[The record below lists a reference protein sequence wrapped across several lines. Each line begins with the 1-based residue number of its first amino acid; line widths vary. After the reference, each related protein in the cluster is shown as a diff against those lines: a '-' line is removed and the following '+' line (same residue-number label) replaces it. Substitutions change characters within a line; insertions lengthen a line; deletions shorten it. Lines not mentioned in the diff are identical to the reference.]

1 MQPVK
6 LEIFLDD
13 KTLAGMK
20 SVEGNIA
27 AMETFTRQMIGHLKL
42 QLKDLEAQ
50 YKVLQKQGLA
60 GDRELADIQAMQGAI
75 GGLKEQLKELQ
86 KAKQQ
91 ANETPVIDEQAVV
104 KQTNS
109 LKMQFSQVARE
120 LPSLAMGP
128 QMFILAISNNLPYLA
143 DAIKNVRVQNEALSR
158 SGQKATPVW
167 KQLLSAA
174 GSWQTM
180 LVVGITL
187 LTVYGKEI
195 GEWTK
200 GLFKA
205 KDATLDLL
213 SAEQEMALARSKASD
228 SVKEERAELDILY
241 AKLKNISLS
250 TKERTAA
257 VNEWIKRYPE
267 YANILDGEN
276 INLGKL
282 EKAYKSLSKE
292 IYANAVARHYVDKVA
307 DLSVKKDKEEIK
319 RRNQLV
325 TLTKA
330 QEEYNRTQEMY
341 NQLQQQT
348 NSGKSVGQSLS
359 AARVAYLDA
368 EDNLKKQQKVYDDII
383 ENVKSY
389 DENIATIESH
399 IKTLD
404 IFPQPEEGT
413 FDYWKQQQ
421 ERAEGMLKE
430 IKSDV
435 KKTLDDAAK
444 EGVDLFSL
452 GIDKSVVETYQ
463 KAINQIKEARK
474 NLKIYDDD
482 NGKKTC
488 KKDYQSELA
497 DARLRA
503 QQKIEAARIALM
515 VEGRE
520 KRKAIAR
527 KEYDESIAAIDKE
540 ERDTLAKLEKSKKAG
555 KKVTPEEEQQV
566 KDSAASQRAIA
577 MARHMQAAYA
587 IEKEWRDKNR
597 QAWIDYNKEYGT
609 YQDKRLAIAQDYSLK
624 IARAET
630 EGEKASLKRER
641 DDKLK
646 EHDFDNFK
654 ASINFADV
662 FGSLDEQSTDAL
674 SALRDKL
681 KEYIN
686 GAAKDLRPSDLKELQ
701 DALTQIDLKLDD
713 RAPFKELKKSLADY
727 QGAQAA
733 VSKAQ
738 EELNTVMKGGEIIT
752 EVYRDE
758 TGKLVTKLLTQE
770 QAEKNLGDAQ
780 SKRLQKQTALA
791 KSLAAV
797 GGEMSSYGQ
806 AADTII
812 STLEGFGVKVDENVK
827 NVVEGFNTMSDGIS
841 RFAQSLL
848 TMDIGGMISG
858 VTDTVGG
865 ALKSVGSL
873 FGADWGGERSKRRYE
888 AAKQKYQDY
897 MDVLDKVISKQK
909 DLVASMES
917 DDFANADNSYERA
930 RQLLKKQQDYAREM
944 GKAYLNS
951 GASKGFLGIGSKA
964 SEGTKQRESISSS
977 AWAQAR
983 KVLGGDYN
991 KISDGRMTGLFD
1003 LSYEQLVKLRDEAS
1017 GFWSELH
1024 KDTQDYLNQII
1035 ESEEAWQEVQEARK
1049 EALTKT
1055 DFDSFYNSFVSML
1068 SDMDATS
1075 EDFAD
1080 SFEKY
1085 LQNAIFSA
1093 LVATK
1098 YKDRI
1103 QKLYDSWADMAE
1115 SDSKLSGTEADKLR
1129 DDYQKIIDEML
1140 KEREQLMK
1148 DFNWES
1154 SGEDGSSQSGRSGAF
1169 TTMSQEQGTKLE
1181 GLFAALQDH
1190 VDGIHK
1196 LLNDLMKGRESDTE
1210 IFMQIAENTAYC
1222 KFLELMYEILERQD
1236 REGVKLKG

>member
-1 MQPVK
+1 MQPIK

-27 AMETFTRQMIGHLKL
+27 AMESVTKQMIDHLKL

-75 GGLKEQLKELQ
+75 GGLKDQLKELQ

-91 ANETPVIDEQAVV
+91 ANETPVIDTESV
-104 KQTNS
+104 KRQTNS

-143 DAIKNVRVQNEALSR
+143 DAIKNVREQNELLAKSN
-158 SGQKATPVW
+158 QKGIPVW

-180 LVVGITL
+180 LVIGITL

-195 GEWTK
+195 WEWTK

-205 KDATLDLL
+205 KDATLELL
-213 SAEQEMALARSKASD
+213 TAEQEMAQARSKVSD
-228 SVKEERAELDILY
+228 SIKKEQAELDILY
-241 AKLKNISLS
+241 AKLKTTVAS

-257 VNEWIKRYPE
+257 VNEWQKRYPE
-267 YANILDGEN
+267 YANILNGEN

-282 EKAYKSLSKE
+282 ESAYKALSKE
-292 IYANAVARHYVDKVA
+292 IYATAVAKHYMSKIE
-307 DLSVKKDKEEIK
+307 DLSIKKDKEEIK
-319 RRNQLV
+319 RLNQKA
-325 TLTKA
+325 TLSRA
-330 QEEYNRTQEMY
+330 QNAYNLALDNY
-341 NQLQQQT
+341 NKSTGQAKNGASVILGRSKENLEKQQQIYDELINNVKT
-348 NSGKSVGQSLS
+348 
-359 AARVAYLDA
+359 
-368 EDNLKKQQKVYDDII
+368 YDDNITTI
-383 ENVKSY
+383 EN
-389 DENIATIESH
+389 H

-404 IFPQPEEGT
+404 LFPQPQEGT
-413 FDYWKQQQ
+413 YDYWTQQK
-421 ERAEGMLKE
+421 ERAEGVLKE
-430 IKSDV
+430 IKSSV
-435 KKTLDDAAK
+435 KKALDDASANNK
-444 EGVDLFSL
+444 DLFSL
-452 GIDKSVVETYQ
+452 GIDKSVVDTYKRATNELKQAQ
-463 KAINQIKEARK
+463 KELKVYDTKE
-474 NLKIYDDD
+474 
-482 NGKKTC
+482 KKTTG
-488 KKDYQSELA
+488 KPLSDYENELA
-497 DARLRA
+497 DARIRA
-503 QQKIEAARIALM
+503 QQKVEAARIAVM

-527 KEYDESIAAIDKE
+527 KEYDETIAAIDKE

-566 KDSAASQRAIA
+566 KDSATSQRTIA
-577 MARHMQAAYA
+577 MAQHMQAAYA

-609 YQDKRLAIAQDYSLK
+609 YQEKRLAIAQDYALR
-624 IARAET
+624 IGRAET

-641 DDKLK
+641 DNKLK
-646 EHDFDNFK
+646 EHDFNNFK
-654 ASINFADV
+654 TSINFADV
-662 FGSLDEQSTDAL
+662 FGNLDEQSTDAL
-674 SALRDKL
+674 SVLRDKL

-770 QAEKNLGDAQ
+770 QAEKNLSDAQ

-791 KSLAAV
+791 KSLTAV
-797 GGEMSSYGQ
+797 GSEMSSYGQ

-812 STLEGFGVKVDENVK
+812 STLESFGVKVDENVK
-827 NVVEGFNTMSDGIS
+827 GIVEGFNTMSDGIS
-841 RFAQSLL
+841 QFAQSLL

-858 VTDTVGG
+858 VVNTVGG
-865 ALKSVGSL
+865 VLKSVGSL
-873 FGADWGGERSKRRYE
+873 FGADWGGERSRRRYE
-888 AAKQKYQDY
+888 EAKQKYQDY

-964 SEGTKQRESISSS
+964 SEGTKQRENISSS
-977 AWAQAR
+977 AWAQAK

-1035 ESEEAWQEVQEARK
+1035 ESEEAWKEVQEARK

-1055 DFDSFYNSFVSML
+1055 DFDNFYNNFISML

-1075 EDFAD
+1075 EDFAN

-1148 DFNWES
+1148 DFNWEP

-1169 TTMSQEQGTKLE
+1169 ATLTQEQGTKLE
-1181 GLFAALQDH
+1181 GLFTSLQDH
-1190 VDGIHK
+1190 TSGIHK

-1222 KFLELMYEILERQD
+1222 KFLELMYEIMERQD
-1236 REGVKLKG
+1236 REGVKMK

>member
-1 MQPVK
+1 MQPIK

-27 AMETFTRQMIGHLKL
+27 AMETVTRQVIENLKL
-42 QLKDLEAQ
+42 QLKELEKQ
-50 YKVLQKQGLA
+50 YKILQGQGLA

-75 GGLKEQLKELQ
+75 GGLKDQLKELQ

-91 ANETPVIDEQAVV
+91 TNETPIMANDPAPKLNHV
-104 KQTNS
+104 KMSMAQI
-109 LKMQFSQVARE
+109 ARE
-120 LPSLAMGP
+120 LPAIAMGP
-128 QMFILAISNNLPYLA
+128 QMFFLAISNNIPMFT
-143 DAIKNVRVQNEALSR
+143 DAVGNARKEYERLTAA
-158 SGQKATPVW
+158 GKKATPIW
-167 KQLLSAA
+167 KQLLTSLF
-174 GSWQTM
+174 SWQTAM
-180 LVVGITL
+180 ATAITL
-187 LTVYGKEI
+187 TVVYGKEI
-195 GEWTK
+195 GEWVK
-200 GLFKA
+200 GLFGGKTA
-205 KDATLDLL
+205 LDDLRESMKKTYEVEKEANATLVKTRFEL
-213 SAEQEMALARSKASD
+213 EQVIKSIENFKGS
-228 SVKEERAELDILY
+228 KEEERKKVTELNKTYGEAFGYYQTLSEWYDTLMQKSADYIQTLVLEQKARKWIDKAVEEGDNADKIQSEGVEKNRPWFGAGGKIHKFFGGGTTNQFGSDPASVAY
-241 AKLKNISLS
+241 NKKLKEVYDAEEDALKKAEEFQDKANRIKQGTNISTIVTGSVEELENS
-250 TKERTAA
+250 IAEKRKALKKLTNKADYDAA
-257 VNEWIKRYPE
+257 MKVIQDEEK
-267 YANILDGEN
+267 
-276 INLGKL
+276 KL
-282 EKAYKSLSKE
+282 EA
-292 IYANAVARHYVDKVA
+292 ITG
-307 DLSVKKDKEEIK
+307 KKDKGGSKVEKHDYTTE
-319 RRNQLV
+319 
-325 TLTKA
+325 LT
-330 QEEYNRTQEMY
+330 
-341 NQLQQQT
+341 
-348 NSGKSVGQSLS
+348 
-359 AARVAYLDA
+359 
-368 EDNLKKQQKVYDDII
+368 
-383 ENVKSY
+383 
-389 DENIATIESH
+389 
-399 IKTLD
+399 
-404 IFPQPEEGT
+404 
-413 FDYWKQQQ
+413 
-421 ERAEGMLKE
+421 
-430 IKSDV
+430 
-435 KKTLDDAAK
+435 
-444 EGVDLFSL
+444 
-452 GIDKSVVETYQ
+452 
-463 KAINQIKEARK
+463 
-474 NLKIYDDD
+474 
-482 NGKKTC
+482 
-488 KKDYQSELA
+488 
-497 DARLRA
+497 DARIRA
-503 QQKIEAARIALM
+503 QQKVEAARIAVM
-515 VEGRE
+515 VDGRD
-520 KRKAIAR
+520 KRKAIAQ
-527 KEYDESIAAIDKE
+527 KEYDETIAAIDKE
-540 ERDTLAKLEKSKKAG
+540 ERNTLVKLEKSKKAG

-566 KDSAASQRAIA
+566 KDSAISQRAIA
-577 MARHMQAAYA
+577 MAQHMQAAYA

-609 YQDKRLAIAQDYSLK
+609 YQEKRLAIAQDYALR
-624 IARAET
+624 IGRAET

-641 DDKLK
+641 DNKLK
-646 EHDFDNFK
+646 EHDFNNFK
-654 ASINFADV
+654 TSINFADV
-662 FGSLDEQSTDAL
+662 FGNLDEQSTDAL

-738 EELNTVMKGGEIIT
+738 EELNAVMKGGEIIT

-770 QAEKNLGDAQ
+770 QAEKNLSDAQ
-780 SKRLQKQTALA
+780 SKRLQKQTALT

-797 GGEMSSYGQ
+797 GSEMSSYGQ

-827 NVVEGFNTMSDGIS
+827 GIVEGFNTMSEGIS
-841 RFAQSLL
+841 QFAQSLL

-858 VTDTVGG
+858 VVNTVGG
-865 ALKSVGSL
+865 VLKSVGSL
-873 FGADWGGERSKRRYE
+873 FGADWGGERSRQRYE

-977 AWAQAR
+977 AWAQAK

-1035 ESEEAWQEVQEARK
+1035 ESEEAWKEVQEARK

-1055 DFDSFYNSFVSML
+1055 DFDNFYNNFISML
-1068 SDMDATS
+1068 SDMDTTS
-1075 EDFAD
+1075 EDFAN

-1148 DFNWES
+1148 DFNWEP
-1154 SGEDGSSQSGRSGAF
+1154 SGEDGSSQSGRSGAIA
-1169 TTMSQEQGTKLE
+1169 TLTQEQGTKLE
-1181 GLFAALQDH
+1181 GLFTALQDH
-1190 VDGIHK
+1190 TSAIHK

-1222 KFLELMYEILERQD
+1222 KFLELMYEIMERQD
-1236 REGVKLKG
+1236 REGVKMK

>member
-1 MQPVK
+1 MQPIK

-27 AMETFTRQMIGHLKL
+27 AMETVTKQMIDHLKL

-75 GGLKEQLKELQ
+75 GGLKDQLKELQ
-86 KAKQQ
+86 KVKQQ
-91 ANETPVIDEQAVV
+91 TNETPIMGNDPAPKLNSV
-104 KQTNS
+104 KMS
-109 LKMQFSQVARE
+109 MQQIARE

-128 QMFILAISNNLPYLA
+128 QMFFLAISNNIPMFT
-143 DAIKNVRVQNEALSR
+143 DAVGNARKEYERLTAA
-158 SGQKATPVW
+158 GQKAMPVW
-167 KQLLSAA
+167 RQLLKSLI
-174 GSWQTM
+174 SWQTAM
-180 LVVGITL
+180 ATIITL
-187 LTVYGKEI
+187 TVVYGKEI
-195 GEWTK
+195 GEWIK

-205 KDATLDLL
+205 KDATLELIT
-213 SAEQEMALARSKASD
+213 AEQEMAQARSKVSD
-228 SVKEERAELDILY
+228 SIKKERAELDILY
-241 AKLKNISLS
+241 AKLKTTAAS

-257 VNEWIKRYPE
+257 VNEWQKRYPE
-267 YANILDGEN
+267 YANILNGEN

-282 EKAYKSLSKE
+282 ESAYKALSKE
-292 IYANAVARHYVDKVA
+292 IYATAVAKHYMSKIE
-307 DLSVKKDKEEIK
+307 DLSLKKDKEEIK
-319 RRNQLV
+319 RLNQKA
-325 TLTKA
+325 TLSRA
-330 QEEYNRTQEMY
+330 QNAYDLALDNYN
-341 NQLQQQT
+341 
-348 NSGKSVGQSLS
+348 KSTGQAKNGASVILGRS
-359 AARVAYLDA
+359 K
-368 EDNLKKQQKVYDDII
+368 ENLEKQQRIYDELIDNVKTYDDNITTI
-383 ENVKSY
+383 EN
-389 DENIATIESH
+389 H
-399 IKTLD
+399 ITTLD
-404 IFPQPEEGT
+404 LFPQPKEGT
-413 FDYWKQQQ
+413 YDYWTQQK
-421 ERAEGMLKE
+421 ERAEGVLKE
-430 IKSDV
+430 IKSSV
-435 KKTLDDAAK
+435 KKTLNDASANNK
-444 EGVDLFSL
+444 DLFSL
-452 GIDKSVVETYQ
+452 GIDKSIVDTYKRATDELKQAQ
-463 KAINQIKEARK
+463 KELKVYDTKE
-474 NLKIYDDD
+474 
-482 NGKKTC
+482 KKTTG
-488 KKDYQSELA
+488 KPLSDYENELA
-497 DARLRA
+497 DARIRA
-503 QQKIEAARIALM
+503 QQKIEATRIALM

-527 KEYDESIAAIDKE
+527 KEYDETIAAIDKE

-566 KDSAASQRAIA
+566 KDSAISQRAIA
-577 MARHMQAAYA
+577 MAQHMQATYA
-587 IEKEWRDKNR
+587 IEKEWREKNQ

-609 YQDKRLAIAQDYSLK
+609 YQEKRLAIAQDYALK
-624 IARAET
+624 IGRAET

-641 DDKLK
+641 DNKLK
-646 EHDFDNFK
+646 EYDFNNFK

-662 FGSLDEQSTDAL
+662 FGNLDEQSTDAL

-713 RAPFKELKKSLADY
+713 RTPFKSLKKSLTDY
-727 QGAQAA
+727 HAAQEA

-738 EELNTVMKGGEIIT
+738 EELNTVMKGGEIVT
-752 EVYRDE
+752 GVYKDE
-758 TGKLVTKLLTQE
+758 TGKLVTKLLSQE
-770 QAEKNLGDAQ
+770 QAEKNLSDAQ

-797 GGEMSSYGQ
+797 GSEISSYGQ

-812 STLEGFGVKVDENVK
+812 STLEDFGVKVDENVK
-827 NVVEGFNTMSDGIS
+827 GVVEGFNTMSDGIS
-841 RFAQSLL
+841 QFARSLL

-858 VTDTVGG
+858 VTNTVGG
-865 ALKSVGSL
+865 VLKSVGSL
-873 FGADWGGERSKRRYE
+873 FGADWGGERSRQRYE

-909 DLVASMES
+909 DLVASMKS

-964 SEGTKQRESISSS
+964 SEGTKQRENISSS
-977 AWAQAR
+977 AWAQAK

-1035 ESEEAWQEVQEARK
+1035 ESEEAWKEVQEARK

-1055 DFDSFYNSFVSML
+1055 GFDNFYNSFISML
-1068 SDMDATS
+1068 SDMDTTS

-1080 SFEKY
+1080 NFEKY

-1098 YKDRI
+1098 YKDKI

-1148 DFNWES
+1148 DFNWKP

-1169 TTMSQEQGTKLE
+1169 ATLSQEQGTKLE
-1181 GLFAALQDH
+1181 GLFTSLQDH
-1190 VDGIHK
+1190 ASGIHK
-1196 LLNDLMKGRESDTE
+1196 LLDDLMKGRESDKE

-1222 KFLELMYEILERQD
+1222 KFLELMYEIMERQD
-1236 REGVKLKG
+1236 RDGVKLKG

>member
-1 MQPVK
+1 MQPIK

-27 AMETFTRQMIGHLKL
+27 AMESVTKQMIDHLKL

-91 ANETPVIDEQAVV
+91 TNETPIMANDPAPKLNHV
-104 KQTNS
+104 KMSMAQI
-109 LKMQFSQVARE
+109 ARE
-120 LPSLAMGP
+120 LPALAMGP
-128 QMFILAISNNLPYLA
+128 QMFFLAISNNIPMFT
-143 DAIKNVRVQNEALSR
+143 DAVGNARKEYERLTAAGE
-158 SGQKATPVW
+158 KAMPVW
-167 KQLLSAA
+167 KQVLKSLI
-174 GSWQTM
+174 SWQTAM
-180 LVVGITL
+180 ATVITL
-187 LTVYGKEI
+187 TVVYGKEI
-195 GEWTK
+195 GEWIK
-200 GLFKA
+200 GLFGGKTA
-205 KDATLDLL
+205 LDDLRESMKKTYEVEKEANATLVKTRFEL
-213 SAEQEMALARSKASD
+213 EQVIKSIENFKGS
-228 SVKEERAELDILY
+228 KEEERKKVTELNKTYGEAFGYYQTLSEWYDTLMQKSADYIQTLVLEQKARKWIDKAVEEGDKADKIQSEGVEKNRPWFGAGGKIHKFFGGGTSNQFGSDPASVAYNKKLKEVYDAEEDALKRAEEFQDKANRI
-241 AKLKNISLS
+241 KQGTNISTIVTGSVEELENS
-250 TKERTAA
+250 IAEKRKALKKLTNKADYDAA
-257 VNEWIKRYPE
+257 MKVIQDAEK
-267 YANILDGEN
+267 
-276 INLGKL
+276 KL
-282 EKAYKSLSKE
+282 EA
-292 IYANAVARHYVDKVA
+292 ITG
-307 DLSVKKDKEEIK
+307 KKDKGGSKVEKHDYTTE
-319 RRNQLV
+319 
-325 TLTKA
+325 LT
-330 QEEYNRTQEMY
+330 
-341 NQLQQQT
+341 
-348 NSGKSVGQSLS
+348 
-359 AARVAYLDA
+359 
-368 EDNLKKQQKVYDDII
+368 
-383 ENVKSY
+383 
-389 DENIATIESH
+389 
-399 IKTLD
+399 
-404 IFPQPEEGT
+404 
-413 FDYWKQQQ
+413 
-421 ERAEGMLKE
+421 
-430 IKSDV
+430 
-435 KKTLDDAAK
+435 
-444 EGVDLFSL
+444 
-452 GIDKSVVETYQ
+452 
-463 KAINQIKEARK
+463 
-474 NLKIYDDD
+474 
-482 NGKKTC
+482 
-488 KKDYQSELA
+488 
-497 DARLRA
+497 DARIRA
-503 QQKIEAARIALM
+503 QQKVEAARIAVM
-515 VEGRE
+515 VEGRD
-520 KRKAIAR
+520 KRKAIAQ
-527 KEYDESIAAIDKE
+527 KEYDETIAAIDKE

-566 KDSAASQRAIA
+566 KDSAISQRAIA
-577 MARHMQAAYA
+577 MAQHMQAAYA
-587 IEKEWRDKNR
+587 IEKEWREKNQ

-609 YQDKRLAIAQDYSLK
+609 YQEKRLAIAQDYTLK
-624 IARAET
+624 IGRAET

-641 DDKLK
+641 DNKLK
-646 EHDFDNFK
+646 EHDFNNFK
-654 ASINFADV
+654 TSINFADV
-662 FGSLDEQSTDAL
+662 FGNLDEQSTDAL

-752 EVYRDE
+752 EVYQDE

-770 QAEKNLGDAQ
+770 QAEKNLSDAQ

-797 GGEMSSYGQ
+797 GSEMSSYGQ
-806 AADTII
+806 AADSII
-812 STLEGFGVKVDENVK
+812 STLESFGVKVDENVK
-827 NVVEGFNTMSDGIS
+827 GIVEGFNTMSAGIS
-841 RFAQSLL
+841 QFAQSLL
-848 TMDIGGMISG
+848 TMDIGGMIGG
-858 VTDTVGG
+858 VVNTVGG
-865 ALKSVGSL
+865 VLKSVGSL

-888 AAKQKYQDY
+888 EAKQKYQDY

-977 AWAQAR
+977 AWAQAK

-1003 LSYEQLVKLRDEAS
+1003 LTYEQLVKLRDEAS

-1035 ESEEAWQEVQEARK
+1035 ESEEAWQEVQKARK

-1055 DFDSFYNSFVSML
+1055 DFDSFYSGFVSML
-1068 SDMDATS
+1068 SDLDATS

-1080 SFEKY
+1080 NFEKY

-1098 YKDRI
+1098 YKDKI

-1115 SDSKLSGTEADKLR
+1115 SDSGLSGTEADKLR
-1129 DDYQKIIDEML
+1129 NDYQKIIDEML
-1140 KEREQLMK
+1140 KERERLMQ
-1148 DFNWES
+1148 DFGWQPSEEEN
-1154 SGEDGSSQSGRSGAF
+1154 SSQSGRSGAF

-1181 GLFAALQDH
+1181 GLFTSLQDH
-1190 VDGIHK
+1190 ASGIHK

-1222 KFLELMYEILERQD
+1222 KFLEQMYEIMERQD
-1236 REGVKLKG
+1236 REGMKMK